1 VLHKCAN
8 PDCSQPFK
16 YFRHGKLFSFEME
29 SRSGIPEKSKTSR
42 KVLWLCGKC
51 VRRMTL
57 KFVKGSGLVA
67 VPLEPHRRGVA
78 IKPAPLQRHSQQ
90 CVRRRTMD
98 RADAQFFSNRDRIV
112 TQQSNSCTNTC
123 GLTSRNS
130 RFGDCGHGAGE
141 LTSNDPTLW
150 DVLEARMMKIS
161 VSGRPPSGAKERK
174 AFPLG
179 IG

>member
-1 VLHKCAN
+1 
-8 PDCSQPFK
+8 
-16 YFRHGKLFSFEME
+16 M
-29 SRSGIPEKSKTSR
+29 R
-42 KVLWLCGKC
+42 KVCPANDIEARERALAGCCSAG
-51 VRRMTL
+51 T
-57 KFVKGSGLVA
+57 S
-67 VPLEPHRRGVA
+67 RGVA
-78 IKPAPLQRHSQQ
+78 IKPARLQRHSHN
-90 CVRRRTMD
+90 VSAVEPWIEPMRNSLLTMKP
-98 RADAQFFSNRDRIV
+98 QSLRIV
-112 TQQSNSCTNTC
+112 TWKPNSCTTSC

-161 VSGRPPSGAKERK
+161 ASAHPPSGAKERK